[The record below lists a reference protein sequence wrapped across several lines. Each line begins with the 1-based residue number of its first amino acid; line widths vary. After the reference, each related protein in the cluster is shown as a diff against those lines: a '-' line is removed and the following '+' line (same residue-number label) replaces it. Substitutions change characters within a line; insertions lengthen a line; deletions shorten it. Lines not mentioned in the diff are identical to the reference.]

1 MIDRECLA
9 KFLRNT
15 INKVGHFPVAML
27 LDDATWLWLAD
38 QVARYIEDVYKT
50 DDILEKLP

>member
-15 INKVGHFPVAML
+15 INKVGIFPVAML
-27 LDDATWLWLAD
+27 LDDTTWLWLAD
-38 QVARYIEDVYKT
+38 QVARYIENVYKS
-50 DDILEKLP
+50 DEVLEKLP